1 MFDPFVL
8 QFHLVLVRRENCSEI
23 GPSWPYTQGP
33 TFVQVQ
39 AFMSVHE
46 SQLFLTILSLAVAVD
61 PKSYEMI
68 FFPLSQMAFIKKAK
82 EPKANSSRKKKKKC
96 VETTGDPN
104 FLCLHC
110 AVGLRKPLEAGEPS
124 SQQEVSLTSV
134 LGHFPFSMASVVLLM

>member
-82 EPKANSSRKKKKKC
+82 EPKANSSRKKKKNVWRPLVTQTSC
-96 VETTGDPN
+96 VSI
-104 FLCLHC
+104 
-110 AVGLRKPLEAGEPS
+110 V
-124 SQQEVSLTSV
+124 QWV
-134 LGHFPFSMASVVLLM
+134 LGNL